1 MDIDN
6 TLLDFDNADIF
17 TPDNISKIM
26 SSYLLNEGN
35 LLEPSVGY
43 GNLLKFININ
53 NYNNID
59 IYDIKQSYLDKC
71 IEHININKYNED
83 FITSNNNNIYDNIIL
98 NPPYIKIQNLS
109 PNYRNIIKNMFPILN
124 KGNIDIYYAFILKC
138 INLLNNKGIM
148 VSITPNSYLYNKS
161 SINLRKYLI
170 DNKYIQEII
179 DYNTEKVF
187 NNISA
192 YCCITIFSKT
202 NKKFLIYNNKKIY
215 YKNISTNEYNIFSNN
230 IQKNISIN
238 KIILGDICNIRNGI
252 ATLRDKIY
260 IHSDKLFDEPCWKQI
275 TNLHQI
281 KWCIFPYNPNGTIIP
296 ELEFKK
302 CNKKTYNYLLQNKE
316 ELAKR
321 DKGHKKYP
329 EWYSYGRTQSLK
341 ISNNKK
347 VIYIPTFTNPD
358 NILYKIDIPLLF
370 IGCLCLEITNNLYTP
385 EYIINLLKNNK
396 DYIVNNSSKRGGG
409 WINISGRILKQI
421 VIS

>member
-6 TLLDFDNADIF
+6 TLLNFDNADIF

-138 INLLNNKGIM
+138 INLLNNEGIM

-187 NNISA
+187 NNIST

-202 NKKFLIYNNKKIY
+202 NKKYLIYNQKKIL

-230 IQKNISIN
+230 ISTNNIN
-238 KIILGDICNIRNGI
+238 KIILGDICNIKNGI

-260 IHSDKLFDEPCWKQI
+260 IHNDKLFEEPCWKQI
-275 TNLHQI
+275 TNSYQI
-281 KWCIFPYNPNGTIIP
+281 KWCIFPYNPDGTIIP
-296 ELEFKK
+296 ELTFKK
-302 CNKKTYNYLLQNKE
+302 YNKNTYNYLLQNKE
-316 ELAKR
+316 ELARR
-321 DKGHKKYP
+321 DKGNKKYP

-385 EYIINLLKNNK
+385 EYIINILNNNK
-396 DYIVNNSSKRGGG
+396 KFIINNSSKRGGG

>member
-1 MDIDN
+1 MYR
-6 TLLDFDNADIF
+6 TY
-17 TPDNISKIM
+17 K
-26 SSYLLNEGN
+26 Y
-35 LLEPSVGY
+35 
-43 GNLLKFININ
+43 
-53 NYNNID
+53 
-59 IYDIKQSYLDKC
+59 
-71 IEHININKYNED
+71 KYNED

-202 NKKFLIYNNKKIY
+202 NKKYLIYNKKKIL

-230 IQKNISIN
+230 ISTNNIN
-238 KIILGDICNIRNGI
+238 KIILGDICNIKNGI

-260 IHSDKLFDEPCWKQI
+260 IHNDKLFDEPCWKQI
-275 TNLHQI
+275 TNSHQI
-281 KWCIFPYNPNGTIIP
+281 KWCIFPYNPDGTIIP
-296 ELEFKK
+296 ELTFKK
-302 CNKKTYNYLLQNKE
+302 YNKNTYNYLLQNKK

-385 EYIINLLKNNK
+385 EYIINQLKNNK

-421 VIS
+421 IIS